1 MAHVACFTA
10 PLYVCAT
17 LRPPHLLS
25 FSSRLSLDSSFSGNH
40 CTQRRIYPY
49 PAPCPLFPWN
59 TYIYRIYIYVW
70 TISPV
75 RTLFA
80 SCLRHF
86 SRRLSCTKCNTF
98 DCTHVQVLWPKWLP
112 ELESWSLK
120 GGGEEKKSAGI
131 HGDVLHFSTISSARF
146 LPSGCRIHGLYHIH
160 SHRRTRKWIRMPF
173 VGVGA
178 WKCYKLI
185 DPLAHWQQQPVAAN
199 CQLSVY

>member
-10 PLYVCAT
+10 PLYVCAP

-25 FSSRLSLDSSFSGNH
+25 FSSRLSLEIIAPKGGYIPTLPRTLFSIEIH
-40 CTQRRIYPY
+40 I
-49 PAPCPLFPWN
+49 
-59 TYIYRIYIYVW
+59 YIYMCVYIESRIYIYVW

-120 GGGEEKKSAGI
+120 GGGEEKKVQGSMAMCSTFQPFPRHDSFHQVAGFT
-131 HGDVLHFSTISSARF
+131 VSTTSIPIAALVSEY
-146 LPSGCRIHGLYHIH
+146 GCR
-160 SHRRTRKWIRMPF
+160 SWVWEPENAT
-173 VGVGA
+173 
-178 WKCYKLI
+178 
-185 DPLAHWQQQPVAAN
+185 N
-199 CQLSVY
+199 

>member
-10 PLYVCAT
+10 PLYVCAP

-25 FSSRLSLDSSFSGNH
+25 FSSRLSLEIIAPKGGYIPTLPRTLFSIEIH
-40 CTQRRIYPY
+40 I
-49 PAPCPLFPWN
+49 
-59 TYIYRIYIYVW
+59 YIYMCVYIESRIYIYVW

-131 HGDVLHFSTISSARF
+131 HGDVLHFSSISSARF

-160 SHRRTRKWIRMPF
+160 SHRRTRK
-173 VGVGA
+173 
-178 WKCYKLI
+178 
-185 DPLAHWQQQPVAAN
+185 
-199 CQLSVY
+199 